1 MLNHR
6 RSRPPSRALLASCLL
21 SGLLIAG
28 QAATGQETVPNPF
41 GGFETHY
48 LSNGVKVWHKH
59 LAGAPEVSISAGVPV
74 GRDADPSGK
83 SHLAHF
89 LEHMLFTDRDGR
101 TEQEIRD
108 AAESLGGRLSGV
120 SYFDHTWYKITIA
133 RQHGDFAIEWLAALL
148 SPHPMDSVLVERNRG
163 PLLVELGVRP
173 PDLVDRLIAILT
185 PQRLASP
192 DFWEREFGITANP
205 ARPRGLWS
213 SLQSITSEDL
223 REFYDRYYAPGSL
236 TVTIVG
242 DLDPQQALATAE
254 RTFGSVPSRPANR
267 WHLDVRDPGR
277 ARTEYGWSLSP
288 AHSYQSDHKL
298 FHPTAE
304 DLLTRLFVRDLL
316 DRRINQRLRWGE
328 RKAAYGVEVFLETR
342 GPVAI
347 LRLRG
352 MFERNGYA
360 FARGVIDDEIES
372 LRTASLDPAQF
383 EESRTAAIERLRTM
397 NRTAES
403 INDWTVTNFYDPAV
417 FTDFPDLTTFYQT
430 VSQDEVA
437 SFAATLFDDSRRVV
451 SVTRALPVGP
461 VTLAAAVLAALV
473 LVLALAK
480 WERGAPARSEIRY
493 IARLR
498 VPTALSIGYGIVLVV
513 IAVFGVHIGRAG
525 FEWAADR
532 WLYTVD
538 SLVLQTAV
546 KLSIFFAVLV
556 GLCRVVSA
564 FPHELLVAQDHLRVR
579 SRIWRSR
586 ILKREDIA
594 DISIRGFRDVW
605 LTRHL
610 FRCLPLTLGARQPG
624 IYIQPSRGRS
634 YYFRSRDT
642 VELAAI
648 LSEWRLPAPAA
659 TCAPQE
665 PPRTLKPTR
674 SPEIAG

>member
-1 MLNHR
+1 MLNHL
-6 RSRPPSRALLASCLL
+6 RSRPPPWALLAFT
-21 SGLLIAG
+21 GLLVAG
-28 QAATGQETVPNPF
+28 HEATGQETDPNPF

-48 LSNGVKVWHKH
+48 LSNGVKVWYKH
-59 LAGAPEVSISAGVPV
+59 FAGAPEVSISAGVPV
-74 GRDADPSGK
+74 GRDADPPGK
-83 SHLAHF
+83 EHLAHF

-108 AAESLGGRLSGV
+108 AAESLGGRIIGY
-120 SYFDHTWYKITIA
+120 SYDDRTWYKITIA
-133 RQHGDFAIEWLAALL
+133 REHGDFAIEWLAALL

-163 PLLVELGVRP
+163 PLLVELGARP
-173 PDLVDRLIAILT
+173 PDLFDRLVALLT
-185 PQRLASP
+185 PRRLEP
-192 DFWEREFGITANP
+192 PGPWERAFGITTDP
-205 ARPRGLWS
+205 ARSRDLWS

-242 DLDPQQALATAE
+242 DLPPQQALATAE
-254 RTFGSVPSRPANR
+254 RTFGAIPPRPANR
-267 WHLDVRDPGR
+267 WHVDVRDPGR
-277 ARTEYGWSLSP
+277 ARTRYEWSLNP
-288 AHSYQSDHKL
+288 TRSYRSDHKL

-304 DLLTRLFVRDLL
+304 DLLTGVFFRDLL

-328 RKAAYGVEVFLETR
+328 RKAAYGVHVYLETR
-342 GPVAI
+342 GPVGK
-347 LRLRG
+347 LRLSG

-372 LRTASLDPAQF
+372 LRTGSFDSLQF
-383 EESRTAAIERLRTM
+383 EESRAAAIERLRTV

-403 INDWTVTNFYDPAV
+403 INDWTATTFYDPAV
-417 FTDFPDLTTFYQT
+417 FTDFPDLTTFYQN

-437 SFAATLFDDSRRVV
+437 SFAARLFDDSRRVV
-451 SVTRALPVGP
+451 RVTRALPVGP

-498 VPTALSIGYGIVLVV
+498 VPTTLSIGYGIALVV

-525 FEWAADR
+525 FDWAADR

-556 GLCRVVSA
+556 GLCRAVSA
-564 FPHELLVAQDHLRVR
+564 FPHELLVAQDYLRVR
-579 SRIWRSR
+579 SRTWRSR
-586 ILKREDIA
+586 VLKREDIA

-610 FRCLPLTLGARQPG
+610 FRCLPLTLGVHRPG
-624 IYIQPSRGRS
+624 IYIRASRGRS

-642 VELAAI
+642 VELAEI
-648 LSEWRLPAPAA
+648 LSEWWLPARAA
-659 TCAPQE
+659 TCAVKE
-665 PPRTLKPTR
+665 PPRTLRPTG
-674 SPEIAG
+674 SPGIAG